1 MFNNTAGFNYILHQF
16 QATLFTSQNIG
27 VTAISYLFKVAH
39 IKILDKSTPYRNLLY
54 SLFILRFIISLY
66 WEGLMFY

>member
-27 VTAISYLFKVAH
+27 VTAKSYLFKVAH
-39 IKILDKSTPYRNLLY
+39 VKILDKSTP
-54 SLFILRFIISLY
+54 SFIIQFIY
-66 WEGLMFY
+66 FKIYY

>member
-27 VTAISYLFKVAH
+27 VTAKSYLFKVAH
-39 IKILDKSTPYRNLLY
+39 IKILDKSTP
-54 SLFILRFIISLY
+54 
-66 WEGLMFY
+66 